1 MKMYLPN
8 WTRGMA
14 FAALLAACTRW
25 ETVPTPMAP
34 AALPSSLRVWS
45 SDAARTVLN
54 DPFVRQDTLYGRSG
68 GDTVGI
74 ALTRIERVARP
85 RLDGAKTAGTLVG
98 GVAAWVALGLLTLR
112 D

>member
-1 MKMYLPN
+1 MRWQRARVLSVV
-8 WTRGMA
+8 

-25 ETVPTPMAP
+25 QTVPIPIAP
-34 AALPSSLRVWS
+34 ADLPSSVRVWS
-45 SDAARTVLN
+45 TDGARTVLRS
-54 DPFVRQDTLYGRSG
+54 PFVQQDTLYGRSG

-85 RLDGAKTAGTLVG
+85 RFDGAKSAGTLVG
-98 GVAAWVALGLLTLR
+98 GLAAWLTLGLLTLR